1 MARLAVIVLLLNITC
16 GYSDDLII
24 VTDIL
29 EGKIWSGPIES
40 LVLVAI
46 PLHNVSRPTAVD
58 YDPIGQMVYWT
69 DTDTNTISRAY
80 LNNGTN
86 QEIVVQMPMSSVP
99 EGLAID
105 IENRLLYWTDN
116 GTDTIEKSD
125 LNGRNKQTLFHLGL
139 QKPRAIVVDS
149 NAGYLYW
156 TDWGSSA
163 KIERGRIDGSDRTTL
178 VGSDLQYPNGL
189 AIDYQD
195 QRLYWCDA
203 GLDRIE
209 FIYLNG
215 SGRSNIYT
223 GTTIH
228 PFDIGVYN
236 GYVYWSDWLFTKLV
250 ELDKESGFATG
261 VGQGIFRRAG
271 GLHIFQDIDECQQ
284 LPRVCDTN
292 ADCTNTV
299 GSYMCQCKDG
309 FFGDGTTCEDTDECQ
324 QLPSVCDTNA
334 KCINTFGS
342 YTCQCKDGFSGD
354 GTSCT
359 DINECLQSP
368 FMCDSNADCAN
379 TVGSFLCQCKDGF
392 LGDGKSCTEI
402 SSPETT
408 TSFGNPKSS
417 TTIPSCIHPGSI
429 EHGHVIPTDSEKTL
443 FLPREKVTFSCD
455 KTYFLVGDPE
465 VHCLEDLSWSGYK
478 PTCKLKDAG
487 NHEDP
492 GNNNQH
498 NYVVV
503 GAMIGG
509 ILAIF
514 LVVIIACA
522 LCFLKKERHQP
533 AHQPNAGVN
542 LALSNNHL
550 YDVPNTPLVATQTPS
565 THNTCVDNTYM
576 VPKEIA
582 NHDAATSQQGQPSDQ
597 TSSQHQV
604 QPLEDSPV
612 RGQPSMETG
621 GIEVASRSQQDGL
634 ANVDDSITESD
645 QQGAVVTGIPCTSPQ
660 LIKIPV
666 NTRDKLALLEKWRN
680 VLHKHD
686 VHSHLKPILTV
697 DYLSYFLD
705 MTIPDQEEITSTY
718 KYHPQRAADVFIEKL
733 SRMELKS
740 ANRLLQALCADRQH
754 DVHKYLY
761 ELLMEPIIPGNN
773 GAAAVFPTVETPDMS
788 DDEISEQQLH
798 RSIWTEVVRSHMIE
812 LRSLPFNTI
821 SNVFSNKLRHFDSKY
836 ANDFEAE
843 RRNKGETRAVEWFI
857 RTIMRTESRWPEA
870 LVIVLEEHNK
880 PLLNKI
886 KREFRNR
893 HQNSDC
899 VCSVRD
905 RLPSTEES

>member
-1 MARLAVIVLLLNITC
+1 MHNSLRFPL
-16 GYSDDLII
+16 SII
-24 VTDIL
+24 
-29 EGKIWSGPIES
+29 
-40 LVLVAI
+40 
-46 PLHNVSRPTAVD
+46 
-58 YDPIGQMVYWT
+58 
-69 DTDTNTISRAY
+69 
-80 LNNGTN
+80 
-86 QEIVVQMPMSSVP
+86 VP

-105 IENRLLYWTDN
+105 VENRLLYWTDN

-163 KIERGRIDGSDRTTL
+163 KIERGRVDGSDRTTL
-178 VGSDLQYPNGL
+178 VDSDLQYPNGL

-195 QRLYWCDA
+195 QKLYWCDA

-223 GTTIH
+223 GTAIH

-236 GYVYWSDWLFTKLV
+236 DYVYWSDWQLAKLV
-250 ELDKESGFATG
+250 ELHEQSGFARV
-261 VGQGIFRRAG
+261 VGQGIFLRAG
-271 GLHIFQDIDECQQ
+271 GLHIFQDLDECSSNPCKNSGRCTDMVTGHACDCVSTGWQGETCDEDIDECQQ
-284 LPRVCDTN
+284 LPLICDTN
-292 ADCTNTV
+292 AECINTA

-309 FFGDGTTCEDTDECQ
+309 F
-324 QLPSVCDTNA
+324 
-334 KCINTFGS
+334 
-342 YTCQCKDGFSGD
+342 SGD
-354 GTSCT
+354 GISCA

-379 TVGSFLCQCKDGF
+379 IMGSFMCQCKDGF
-392 LGDGKSCTEI
+392 LGDGKSCAEI
-402 SSPETT
+402 SSPQTT
-408 TSFGNPKSS
+408 ASFDNPKSS
-417 TTIPSCIHPGSI
+417 TTIPRCIHPGSI
-429 EHGHVIPTDSEKTL
+429 EHGDAIPTDSEKSL
-443 FLPREKVTFSCD
+443 FLPREKVIYSCD
-455 KTYFLVGDPE
+455 KTYFLVGDTE
-465 VHCLEDLSWSGYK
+465 VHCLEDLSWSGSK
-478 PTCKLKDAG
+478 PTCKLKDVG
-487 NHEDP
+487 NREDP
-492 GNNNQH
+492 GGNKQH

-503 GAMIGG
+503 GAIIGG

-514 LVVIIACA
+514 LVVIISCA
-522 LCFLKKERHQP
+522 LCFLKKKRHQP

-565 THNTCVDNTYM
+565 AHNPCVDNTYM
-576 VPKEIA
+576 VPKEIV
-582 NHDAATSQQGQPSDQ
+582 NRGATTFQHGQPSDQ
-597 TSSQHQV
+597 TSSQV

-645 QQGAVVTGIPCTSPQ
+645 QQGAVVTGIPCTCPQ

-705 MTIPDQEEITSTY
+705 MTVPDQEEITSTY

-761 ELLMEPIIPGNN
+761 ELLMEPIIPENN
-773 GAAAVFPTVETPDMS
+773 GAGTAAVFPTVETPDMS

-812 LRSLPFNTI
+812 LRTLPFNTI

-886 KREFRNR
+886 KREFRSR

-899 VCSVRD
+899 VCRVSD
-905 RLPSTEES
+905 RLPSTEEP